1 MGRGHTRKNGMQ
13 KNSFRVCDEKFRKVG
28 ITPQSTMFKSLVV
41 TKGKQTFAGIIYI
54 YIYIYKK
61 YKEFYSKSCLK

>member
-1 MGRGHTRKNGMQ
+1 MERGHTRKNGMQ
-13 KNSFRVCDEKFRKVG
+13 RNSFRVCDEKFRKVV

-54 YIYIYKK
+54 MVD
-61 YKEFYSKSCLK
+61 SLLCGSQ